1 MNMRII
7 LARHGQTDWNLEARL
22 QGQKD
27 IPLNLHGQRQAQ
39 FLAACLTDSQ
49 ITKAFSS
56 PLARA
61 QETAEMMLGDRA
73 IRPELVPEFQEI
85 SHGDWEGCLE
95 AEICQ
100 REPHQFHLW
109 KTHPLACHK
118 PNGETLHQL
127 WSRVIPAWQS
137 LMHYCA
143 GDRHETLLVVT
154 HKFTIQVILCHVCD
168 LDLKHFW
175 DFPQG
180 NCAINIINY
189 HGGKPQLKATN
200 LSAWESGLVVV

>member
-1 MNMRII
+1 MRII
-7 LARHGQTDWNLEARL
+7 LTRHGQTDWNLEERL

-27 IPLNLHGQRQAQ
+27 IPLNCHGQLQAK
-39 FLAACLTDSQ
+39 FLADCLKDSR

-56 PLARA
+56 SLARA
-61 QETAEMMLGDRA
+61 QETTEILLGNRA
-73 IRPELVPEFQEI
+73 IRLELVPALQEI

-95 AEICQ
+95 TEICQ
-100 REPHQFHLW
+100 RNPHQFHLW

-127 WSRVIPAWQS
+127 HSRAIPAWQS

-143 GDRHETLLVVT
+143 GACHENILVVT
-154 HKFTIQVILCHVCD
+154 HKFTIQVILCHVCG
-168 LDLKHFW
+168 LDIKHFW

-180 NCAINIINY
+180 NCAINIIDY
-189 HGGKPQLKATN
+189 HDGKPQLRTTN
-200 LSAWESGLVVV
+200 LNAWESGLVGI